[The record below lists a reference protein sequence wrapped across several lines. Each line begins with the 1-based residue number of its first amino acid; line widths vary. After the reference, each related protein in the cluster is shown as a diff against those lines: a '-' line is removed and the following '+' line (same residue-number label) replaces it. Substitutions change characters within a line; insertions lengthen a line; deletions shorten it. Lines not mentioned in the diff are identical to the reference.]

1 MYKSN
6 VLKTGVFSL
15 ILLVTV
21 LSTNGKVFGA
31 TNDVIKD
38 VRYVNSTLVDFDG
51 DKYNE
56 RMRNLPK
63 EKYMKLSQEEK
74 AKVDENMMLFGMC
87 YGLVSNGYSNQ
98 FISPNVTRMIDGV
111 YFGLAESKLENDNL
125 KIVKNLKNGTSFF
138 PKNAV
143 IGKEYVQ
150 ALNNWKFPFKKE
162 KNGYY
167 SFDSD
172 KFFVVKDYANK
183 RFILKEGNKYG
194 FYPFNKESDDT
205 KDPKNRDLYFTARF
219 DILFIMTKN
228 R

>member
-74 AKVDENMMLFGMC
+74 AKVDETMMLFGMC

-167 SFDSD
+167 SFDSVNFLLL
-172 KFFVVKDYANK
+172 KIMLIKD
-183 RFILKEGNKYG
+183 
-194 FYPFNKESDDT
+194 
-205 KDPKNRDLYFTARF
+205 
-219 DILFIMTKN
+219 LF
-228 R
+228 